1 MDNTPTIHTISMEC
15 LPSDYL
21 MCILK
26 ECPLC
31 SRCLRYIAGTQQSN
45 DLHVLSVLNPRYN
58 DAATENCRWYR
69 SNEKVMMKRGMT
81 NFFHDMPG
89 HMERSIRNQLIQLFG
104 RTTYF
109 NMRRGDRLITPSEQ
123 KQIAKVCRQNGWQGE
138 LNYDGETEDVQW

>member
-1 MDNTPTIHTISMEC
+1 MDNTPTIHTSMER
-15 LPSDYL
+15 LTSEYL

-26 ECPLC
+26 ECPLS
-31 SRCLRYIAGTQQSN
+31 SRCLRYLAGTQQSS
-45 DLHVLSVLNPRYN
+45 DLHVIRVLNPRYH
-58 DAATENCRWYR
+58 DAATESCRWFR
-69 SNEKVMMKRGMT
+69 SNKKMMMKCGMT

-123 KQIAKVCRQNGWQGE
+123 QQIAKVCRHNGWQGE
-138 LNYDGETEDVQW
+138 LNYDGEVEDVQW